1 MTKHIAMKTT
11 NQFVIVDDDADD
23 RYTMIQAF
31 MQHGVSGSRFFEDGR
46 LFLEWLN
53 LIRADSSSHPD
64 FILLDYYMPSM
75 SGECIL
81 KALKSDPV
89 FASIPVLVYSSQMT
103 GDKKTRLLEIGA
115 SGCLR
120 KPFKDS
126 EAITIAGD
134 ILYFINP
141 KRLPNT
147 VSAAS

>member
-1 MTKHIAMKTT
+1 MKTI

-46 LFLEWLN
+46 LFLKWLN
-53 LIRADSSSHPD
+53 LIRTDRSSYPD

-81 KALKSDPV
+81 KAMKNDPA

-103 GDKKTRLLEIGA
+103 SDKKTRLLEIGA
-115 SGCLR
+115 SGCLL
-120 KPFKDS
+120 KPFRDS

-134 ILYFINP
+134 ILYCIDR
-141 KRLPNT
+141 KRLPDP
-147 VSAAS
+147 VSAIR